1 MKSPALALLS
11 TLLALPLAGHA
22 DRLLPAGSLI
32 QCTVS
37 EPRISSKTTAVGDPV
52 LCRIS
57 HSERYGHGAALPYN
71 SYLAGSFE
79 AYKDPGHFI
88 GKGWMELAFDRMVIE
103 PNTIVPLSA
112 RVVDVPGY
120 VVDKQGRIR
129 GKGHAVRDTI
139 EWSIPILW
147 PIDLLMLPRRG
158 PRPTLKEETR
168 LTVKL
173 MDDLALPDTQPLEQ
187 NPSGLLRR
195 PSDYNPPPPPP
206 DAGPAIASAPP
217 PPEAPYPRSSVY
229 LARPPVLYLVPMP
242 MMYLMPPAQP
252 VVYFM
257 PPVLYQMPPTSTQAE
272 CPMPPPPQAAYQVPP
287 PDDSPGPPP
296 PQAVYQAPP
305 PAINPGPPVRQAYYA
320 SPQPRMDQAP
330 SMQPANYAPPPG
342 WGAPRTVILYRNGY
356 AYSTAIP

>member
-22 DRLLPAGSLI
+22 DRLLPAGSLV

-37 EPRISSKTTAVGDPV
+37 EPKINSKTTAVGDPV

-103 PNTIVPLSA
+103 PNTVVPLSA

-120 VVDKQGRIR
+120 IVDKQGRIH

-147 PIDLLMLPRRG
+147 PIDLLNLPRRG

-173 MDDLALPDTQPLEQ
+173 MDDLALPDTPPLEQ
-187 NPSGLLRR
+187 APSGLLRR
-195 PSDYNPPPPPP
+195 PSAYNPPPPPP
-206 DAGPAIASAPP
+206 DNGPEMITAPP
-217 PPEAPYPRSSVY
+217 PQEPPY
-229 LARPPVLYLVPMP
+229 APPVVYPAPPPVMYFMP
-242 MMYLMPPAQP
+242 LPVAYVMPPPVMYLMPPAQP
-252 VVYFM
+252 VVYLM
-257 PPVLYQMPPTSTQAE
+257 PPGQPGMYLMPQAQT
-272 CPMPPPPQAAYQVPP
+272 PPPPPPDAYQA
-287 PDDSPGPPP
+287 PP
-296 PQAVYQAPP
+296 PQRALYQASPAQPVVYQAPP
-305 PAINPGPPVRQAYYA
+305 PRPAYYA
-320 SPQPRMDQAP
+320 PPPPALGYAQPP
-330 SMQPANYAPPPG
+330 PPPG
-342 WGAPRTVILYRNGY
+342 WGAPRTVILYRDGY
-356 AYSTAIP
+356 AYNTVIP